1 MHDFNK
7 CQLQIKLE
15 FESIGSKT
23 MNVDINGYP
32 VIPSEVDGKLLSV
45 TNLNIILPTKVLITF
60 SNKDPNHD
68 TIVDQTGNIIQDL
81 CVKIKSI
88 ALDGFKFNEKYLH
101 QKLSVVTENGNSI
114 TTSYIGFNG
123 QMLLTF
129 DKSDVF
135 SQYLW
140 LNQ

>member
-1 MHDFNK
+1 MHDFSK
-7 CQLQIKLE
+7 CRLQIKLE
-15 FESIGSKT
+15 FESIGSKI
-23 MNVDINGYP
+23 MNVDINGHR
-32 VIPSEVDGKLLSV
+32 VIPTDVNGKLLSV
-45 TNLNIILPTKVLITF
+45 TEFDIVLPTEVLITF
-60 SNKDPNHD
+60 SNKDPNFD
-68 TIVDQTGNIIQDL
+68 TIVDQTGNITQDL

-88 ALDGFKFNEKYLH
+88 ALDGFKLNEKYLH
-101 QKLSVVTENGNSI
+101 QKLSIVTENGNSI

-123 QMLLTF
+123 QMSLTF